1 VALKLGLLDSPG
13 DYAAQPYTG
22 IGVSETDKPWEKQEV
37 RDFVRLV
44 TAKSAILLKNKPAR
58 GGQIPLLPLDPGKIR
73 SIAVIGPRADEVIFD
88 WYSGTPAYTVTIL
101 EGIRNAVGPDVEVLY
116 EPSNTMDKAYIAASK
131 ADVAVVCIG
140 NHPYGTN
147 ARWFYSPVPSDGRE
161 AVDRKALTLEQEDL
175 AKVVLKANPNT
186 VLALV
191 SSFPF
196 TINWSEEHIPS
207 IVHIANNS
215 QELGN
220 GLADVLFGKVNPAG
234 RTTQT
239 WVRDITDL
247 PPMMD
252 YNIRNGRTYM
262 YFKGDPL
269 YPFGYGLSYTT
280 FSYGSLNM
288 LESFTDSVQI
298 EIMIRN
304 TGTLDGE
311 EVVQLYAAYLSSA
324 VERPVRQLAGFERVL
339 IPAGKSRKVTL
350 TLKASDLA
358 YWDVEKQRFTVEK
371 GTVRI
376 LVGSSSADIRSEG
389 VLEIK

>member
-1 VALKLGLLDSPG
+1 
-13 DYAAQPYTG
+13 
-22 IGVSETDKPWEKQEV
+22 
-37 RDFVRLV
+37 
-44 TAKSAILLKNKPAR
+44 
-58 GGQIPLLPLDPGKIR
+58 
-73 SIAVIGPRADEVIFD
+73 
-88 WYSGTPAYTVTIL
+88 
-101 EGIRNAVGPDVEVLY
+101 
-116 EPSNTMDKAYIAASK
+116 
-131 ADVAVVCIG
+131 
-140 NHPYGTN
+140 
-147 ARWFYSPVPSDGRE
+147 
-161 AVDRKALTLEQEDL
+161 
-175 AKVVLKANPNT
+175 
-186 VLALV
+186 
-191 SSFPF
+191 
-196 TINWSEEHIPS
+196 INWSEEHIPS

-288 LESFTDSVQI
+288 PESFTDSVQI

>member
-1 VALKLGLLDSPG
+1 
-13 DYAAQPYTG
+13 
-22 IGVSETDKPWEKQEV
+22 
-37 RDFVRLV
+37 
-44 TAKSAILLKNKPAR
+44 
-58 GGQIPLLPLDPGKIR
+58 PLLPLDPGKIR

-239 WVRDITDL
+239 WVRDIADL

-262 YFKGDPL
+262 YFAGKPL
-269 YPFGYGLSYTT
+269 YPFGHGLSYTT
-280 FSYGSLNM
+280 FEYGSLKM
-288 LESFTDSVQI
+288 PESFADSTQI
-298 EIMIRN
+298 AVKIRN
-304 TGTLDGE
+304 TGSFDGE
-311 EVVQLYAAYLSSA
+311 EVVQLYVEYPSSRIA
-324 VERPVRQLAGFERVL
+324 RPNRQLVGFERVMV
-339 IPAGKSRKVTL
+339 PAGQERKVIL
-350 TLKASDLA
+350 TLKALDMA
-358 YWDVEKQRFTVEK
+358 FWDVKKQRFAVEPGAVK
-371 GTVRI
+371 V
-376 LVGSSSADIRSEG
+376 LVGSSSANIRLSG
-389 VLEIK
+389 ILEVK

>member
-1 VALKLGLLDSPG
+1 M
-13 DYAAQPYTG
+13 
-22 IGVSETDKPWEKQEV
+22 
-37 RDFVRLV
+37 
-44 TAKSAILLKNKPAR
+44 
-58 GGQIPLLPLDPGKIR
+58 LPLDPGKIR

-288 LESFTDSVQI
+288 PESFTDSVQI